1 MTDAPKVL
9 TDVARTRAR
18 ADATPVVVGIAGAV
32 ASGKSTL
39 AGAVAQQASVD
50 GTPTEVVG
58 TDGFLYPNA
67 VLSDR
72 GLLAR
77 KGFPESYAV
86 EALRAFVDAVH
97 SGIAEVLVPG
107 YSHIT
112 YDVGPSKPLELREDA
127 MIVVEGVNA
136 LGALA
141 ERLDVAV
148 YVHAEDA
155 DLERWYVTRFLE
167 LRTEAESDPRSFYR
181 QFLTMSEAE
190 TEALAR
196 QTWREVNLV
205 NLREHIA
212 PTRDLAD
219 CVVIK
224 GPDHTVTAVEMRE
237 HRRASGERSRP

>member
-1 MTDAPKVL
+1 MTDAPAVL
-9 TDVARTRAR
+9 TDLARGRAR
-18 ADATPVVVGIAGAV
+18 PDGAPIVVGIAGAV

-39 AGAVAQQASVD
+39 AEALAQQSSAN

-58 TDGFLYPNA
+58 TDGFLYSNA
-67 VLSDR
+67 VLTAR

-77 KGFPESYAV
+77 KGFPESYDV
-86 EALRAFVDAVH
+86 GTLRGFVDAVH
-97 SGIAEVLVPG
+97 SGVAEVLVPR
-107 YSHIT
+107 YSHVT
-112 YDVGPSKPLELREDA
+112 YDVGPGEPLELLEDA
-127 MIVVEGVNA
+127 VIVVEGVNA

-141 ERLDVAV
+141 ERLDLAV
-148 YVHAEDA
+148 YVHADDA

-167 LRTEAESDPRSFYR
+167 LRTEAESDPGSFYR
-181 QFLTMSEAE
+181 QFLAMSEAD

-219 CVVIK
+219 CVVTK
-224 GPDHTVTAVEMRE
+224 GPDHTVTAVEIRE
-237 HRRASGERSRP
+237 RGS